1 VRPAQSAAPTTAPAT
16 PPPAAAQAADEGFK
30 IPVGA
35 GDAPEIV
42 AAKGKL
48 QEVADTLSS
57 ISPAWAQNVKQ
68 YGGVAAMLAIPF
80 IASMGERAAFKIGMH
95 RAMEKA
101 LPWAAGGV
109 AGGAAL
115 GLMSNRGD
123 R

>member
-1 VRPAQSAAPTTAPAT
+1 
-16 PPPAAAQAADEGFK
+16 
-30 IPVGA
+30 
-35 GDAPEIV
+35 
-42 AAKGKL
+42 
-48 QEVADTLSS
+48 
-57 ISPAWAQNVKQ
+57 
-68 YGGVAAMLAIPF
+68 MLAIPF